1 MTTTNHQSK
10 TRRHFDDAFKQD
22 AVNRVIRTNK
32 SSAEVAR
39 ELGIRGGLL
48 ARWKREQ
55 LEKADHVAEQG
66 HMKPS
71 ELVAALESARL
82 EADDLREQR
91 DILKKALNIFSQQIP
106 KGGRR

>member
-1 MTTTNHQSK
+1 MSTTTKQPLE
-10 TRRHFDDAFKQD
+10 RRHFDDAFKQD

-32 SSAEVAR
+32 PCAEVAR
-39 ELGIRGGLL
+39 ELGIRGNIL

-55 LEKADHVAEQG
+55 LARADHTSEQG

-71 ELVAALESARL
+71 ELVAALEAARL

-91 DILKKALNIFSQQIP
+91 DILKKALNIFSQQMP